1 MANLVLGY
9 DDRVRPGTITGTSA
23 LATLPVVNLQTQ
35 RLGQLW
41 RGGPGVTTASL
52 LVDFGA
58 SRTIGAVLLAGTNL
72 STVATWRIRLSTV
85 DATGNAGDVLDTGTG
100 PAGVDTRFRL
110 ALLVLP
116 TDATGRYLKVD
127 LSDASLPWLEAGRLA
142 ALKLWRPRRNF
153 AFGMSRGRIDLGKT
167 SKGEAGDLFA
177 LRGSQ
182 QRVFTMTLQA
192 VYRDELLADAEDLLR
207 TAGKHDDILLCL
219 DPNSTN
225 PGFDSIWGTMA
236 ELPAWEWVAHPIHK
250 GALRVEE
257 RV

>member
-9 DDRVRPGTITGTSA
+9 DDRVRSGTITGSSA
-23 LATLPVVNLQTQ
+23 LVTLPAVNLQTQ

-41 RGGPGVTTASL
+41 RGQPGVTTASL

-58 SRTIGAVLLAGTNL
+58 SRTIGAVLLAGSNL
-72 STVATWRIRLSTV
+72 TAAATWRVRLSTV
-85 DATGNAGDVLDTGTG
+85 DATGAAGNAFDSGTAS
-100 PAGVDTRFRL
+100 AGVDIRYRL
-110 ALLVLP
+110 ALLILP

-142 ALKLWRPRRNF
+142 ALRLWRPRRNF
-153 AFGMSRGRIDLGKT
+153 AFGVSRPRIDFSKK

-177 LRGSQ
+177 LRGAQ
-182 QRVFTMTLQA
+182 QRVFTVTLQA
-192 VYRDELLADAEDLLR
+192 VYRDELLADAEDLLL
-207 TAGKHDDILLCL
+207 TAGTHDDILLCL
-219 DPNSTN
+219 DPDSANL
-225 PGFDSIWGTMA
+225 GFDSVWGTMA
-236 ELPAWEWVAHPIHK
+236 ELPAWEWVTHPSHK